1 MGTAKRHHEVNKVN
15 GCGRPFGRLARSRH
29 FPSSDPMGARGSK
42 IRERQLYI
50 ALHVGRGEHIAPA
63 TVRALVEKG
72 VRPFFKDDVQ
82 TANPQ
87 MQSSSCCQGRNARPD
102 WATALLRS

>member
-1 MGTAKRHHEVNKVN
+1 MKPLIYSGETFRNYQQEIVERFSMGTAKRHHEVNKVN

-29 FPSSDPMGARGSK
+29 FPSSDPMGARRSK

-82 TANPQ
+82 
-87 MQSSSCCQGRNARPD
+87 
-102 WATALLRS
+102 